1 MQRSIYRQWNWND
14 ASSDFI
20 EKACLHMSITA
31 HHIFFIRYQPKALF
45 FLPNVQ
51 FHFAWG
57 LKLKILRNFFIVCF
71 QRKQKEMKASLQ
83 YKTKP
88 FFGRGKHPHYFQGS
102 PILILLGERFWDIK
116 DVAHDLS
123 FVKVLFFS
131 HTSPQRFFLERLIFG
146 EWLRSFKS
154 ITETFPNKK

>member
-1 MQRSIYRQWNWND
+1 MQRSIYRQRNWND

-88 FFGRGKHPHYFQGS
+88 FLGRGKTSTLFS
-102 PILILLGERFWDIK
+102 GESYSYVVK
-116 DVAHDLS
+116 G
-123 FVKVLFFS
+123 KVLGHKRCGTWPQFCESVVFFPYKS
-131 HTSPQRFFLERLIFG
+131 STFLFGKAYFWGMTSKF
-146 EWLRSFKS
+146 
-154 ITETFPNKK
+154 

>member
-1 MQRSIYRQWNWND
+1 MQRSIYRQRNWND

-20 EKACLHMSITA
+20 EKACLHMSIIVC
-31 HHIFFIRYQPKALF
+31 HMFFIRYQPKALF

-57 LKLKILRNFFIVCF
+57 LKLKILRNFFIICF
-71 QRKQKEMKASLQ
+71 RTNKRKW
-83 YKTKP
+83 
-88 FFGRGKHPHYFQGS
+88 KHPFSTKQSHFLGGAKRPQYFRGS
-102 PILILLGERFWDIK
+102 PIILLLGERFWDIK

-131 HTSPQRFFLERLIFG
+131 HTIPQRFFWKGLFWG
-146 EWLRSFKS
+146 MTSKF
-154 ITETFPNKK
+154 